1 MKRFGLSR
9 RERLV
14 RLRDFEATYRERNSA
29 ADSRLVLYAHANG
42 LAHSRLGLSVSGR
55 LGGAVAR
62 NRFKRV
68 CREAFRLHK
77 HELPPGFD
85 LIVIPRRR
93 LDVSVDE
100 AAASLRELT
109 ARLCGTQ
116 GK

>member
-1 MKRFGLSR
+1 MKRFGLSKS
-9 RERLV
+9 ERLV
-14 RLRDFEATYRERNSA
+14 RLRDFEATYRERRSA
-29 ADSRLVLYAHANG
+29 ADSALVVYVRANG

-77 HELPPGFD
+77 HELPAGFD

-93 LDVSVDE
+93 LDPSVDQVYT
-100 AAASLRELT
+100 SLRSLT
-109 ARLCGTQ
+109 AKLCGPI
-116 GK
+116 